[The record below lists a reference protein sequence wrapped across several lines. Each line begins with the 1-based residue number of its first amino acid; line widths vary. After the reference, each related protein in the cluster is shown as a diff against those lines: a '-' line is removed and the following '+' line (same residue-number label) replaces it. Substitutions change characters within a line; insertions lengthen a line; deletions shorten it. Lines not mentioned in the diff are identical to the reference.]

1 MIAILFATLLA
12 AGAPAAPKAFTGAW
26 YLGRDGEG
34 ADTCRVRLNAA
45 PVIGGFQLVA
55 AKACAKVT
63 PRAADLYAWYVNPEG
78 AVVMADPTRRA
89 VLVLKPLVKGVWATE
104 GGDFDR
110 LLLQRR

>member
-1 MIAILFATLLA
+1 M
-12 AGAPAAPKAFTGAW
+12 
-26 YLGRDGEG
+26 
-34 ADTCRVRLNAA
+34 
-45 PVIGGFQLVA
+45 
-55 AKACAKVT
+55 T
-63 PRAADLYAWYVNPEG
+63 PRAEDLYAWYVNPQG